1 MVQVKINGKT
11 YDATI
16 SGTFRDT
23 AWGSRESKSIT
34 LAMGYETAMATFVD
48 DVEWSVL
55 YQPPEYI
62 GPDTQ
67 ETVKPDV
74 EVYDNSAYCLA
85 GPITDN
91 RDGTV
96 TVKMGRP
103 LPEETLS
110 TLIGGATPT
119 NTQVKE
125 MRTSM
130 ETMYQAQATSMTTD
144 QQISNR
150 FMAPVWKAGNH
161 TLGEI
166 YCTTPDSIWKCRQ
179 AYNND
184 VYPDIKPDSS
194 AWYTF
199 NIPLHGTTP
208 ETALPFVPPME
219 AESRYRNGEY
229 MIWTDGKIKHCVR
242 DTAYGP
248 DEDASAWE
256 DYNAYEEASW

>member
-1 MVQVKINGKT
+1 MQKIKINGEEYPASIDGLT
-11 YDATI
+11 
-16 SGTFRDT
+16 RDMG
-23 AWGSRESKSIT
+23 WNGRSSKKIT
-34 LAMGYETAMATFVD
+34 LEMDHAMAMETFVD
-48 DVEWSVL
+48 DVQWSIL
-55 YQPPEYI
+55 YQ
-62 GPDTQ
+62 GPDYYDPETTQ
-67 ETVKPDV
+67 MVTPEV
-74 EVYDNSAYCLA
+74 EEYDNSDYCMA

-110 TLIGGATPT
+110 TLTGGATPT

-125 MRTSM
+125 MRASI

-161 TLGEI
+161 TVGEI

-184 VYPDIKPDSS
+184 VYPDIKPDSET
-194 AWYTF
+194 WFTF

-208 ETALPFVPPME
+208 ETALPYVPPKE
-219 AESRYRNGEY
+219 AESRYKTGEY
-229 MIWTDGKIKHCVR
+229 MIYNGSTYMCVR
-242 DTAYGP
+242 DTAYSP
-248 DEDASAWE
+248 DDDASAW
-256 DYNAYEEASW
+256 SKM